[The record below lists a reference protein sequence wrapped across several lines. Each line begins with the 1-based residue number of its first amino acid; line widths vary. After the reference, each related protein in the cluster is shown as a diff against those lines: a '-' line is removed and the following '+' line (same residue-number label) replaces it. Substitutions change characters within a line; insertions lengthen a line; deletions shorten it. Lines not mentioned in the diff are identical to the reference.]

1 MKKTIKYSLGIL
13 VIIGL
18 VVFYYNFKG
27 STAKEN
33 KVSYSRYNLGRGN
46 LEVTLLSSGDVQP
59 QNRVAIKPPIAGRV
73 EKILVN
79 EGDKVKKGQILAWMS
94 SSERAALLDVAS
106 SKGSKE
112 LSEWQELYPPTPILA
127 PIDGMIIQRN
137 MESGQTFTTA
147 DAILV
152 MSDRLTIKAN
162 VDETDIARIKLHQKA
177 RIVLDAYQ
185 SLFLDAQVVHIA
197 FDATTVNNVTT
208 YVVDV
213 VPNSAP
219 PQMRSGMTANVYF
232 VLDHKKNIIL
242 VPTEAITQQGNKTFL
257 KIPNEKN
264 INGLEK
270 EISIGVTDG
279 KMTEIISGVS
289 ENDEILVP
297 SYIVADKK
305 VKDSNPFA
313 PKPPRPSGTGRNR
326 K

>member
-1 MKKTIKYSLGIL
+1 MKKIMKYVLISIL
-13 VIIGL
+13 VIGIGG
-18 VVFYYNFKG
+18 VYYYSKSKNSKESKISYNSYHLTRG
-27 STAKEN
+27 SI
-33 KVSYSRYNLGRGN
+33 
-46 LEVTLLSSGDVQP
+46 EVTLLSSGDVQP

-73 EKILVN
+73 ESIRVN

-112 LSEWQELYPPTPILA
+112 FSEWQELYPPTPILA

-185 SLFLDAQVVHIA
+185 NLSLDAQVVHIA

-208 YVVDV
+208 YIVDV
-213 VPNSAP
+213 VPNVAP
-219 PQMRSGMTANVYF
+219 SQMRSGMTANVYF
-232 VLDHKKNIIL
+232 ILDHKKNILL
-242 VPTEAITQQGNKTFL
+242 VPTEAITQKGPKNYL
-257 KIPNEKN
+257 KIPSENNKS
-264 INGLEK
+264 LDVDK
-270 EISIGVTDG
+270 EISLGVTDG
-279 KMTEIISGVS
+279 KMTEIVSGMN

-297 SYIVADKK
+297 SYVVTEKK
-305 VKDSNPFA
+305 AKDSNPFA
-313 PKPPRPSGTGRNR
+313 PKPPGRNR